1 MKCENSEFSTVADCQ
16 VRETAPA
23 GNWRGVFFDGPEP
36 AQDREGEEIPVW
48 TVYVGDADAE
58 PVDTVYTCHNFGAAE
73 KLAQAIARDRQFE
86 LIHEA
91 TTA

>member
-1 MKCENSEFSTVADCQ
+1 MNSKYSQVSTVADRQ

-73 KLAQAIARDRQFE
+73 KLAQAIARDRQLE

-91 TTA
+91 TNA

>member
-1 MKCENSEFSTVADCQ
+1 MRSKNSAFRTPDSAF
-16 VRETAPA
+16 RETAPA

-36 AQDREGEEIPVW
+36 AQDREGEEIPAW
-48 TVYVGDADAE
+48 TVYIGDADAE
-58 PVDTVYTCHNFGAAE
+58 PVDTVYTCHNFAAAE
-73 KLAQAIARDRQFE
+73 KLAHRMARDRQLE

>member
-1 MKCENSEFSTVADCQ
+1 MNTKTSELQ
-16 VRETAPA
+16 ETAPA
-23 GNWRGVFFDGPEP
+23 GNWRGVFFDGPHP
-36 AQDREGEEIPVW
+36 NNDREGDDGKSGSDPVW

-58 PVDTVYTCHNFGAAE
+58 PVDTVYTCHDFAAAE
-73 KLAQAIARDRQFE
+73 KLAQAIARDRQLE

>member
-1 MKCENSEFSTVADCQ
+1 MKFENSAFCTLHSAFQ
-16 VRETAPA
+16 ETAPA

-58 PVDTVYTCHNFGAAE
+58 PVDTVYTCHNFAAAE
-73 KLAQAIARDRQFE
+73 RLAQAIARDRQLE